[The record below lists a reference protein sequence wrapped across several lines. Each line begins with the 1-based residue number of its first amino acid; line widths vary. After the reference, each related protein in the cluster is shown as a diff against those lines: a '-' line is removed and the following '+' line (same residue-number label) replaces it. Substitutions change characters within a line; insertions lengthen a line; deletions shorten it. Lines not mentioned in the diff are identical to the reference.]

1 MDMVAGR
8 LRRFDLSRIF
18 PFRDPGQSDG
28 GVARVD
34 RAAGGTAA
42 RAVAEVGAL
51 VVQLEDG

>member
-34 RAAGGTAA
+34 RAAGGTAV